1 MNHKYFEE
9 NIEGSKMSRKSPSR
23 DNLEINK
30 DGMSSVHIA
39 VVAAKWNSNIT
50 DNLVKGAQIV
60 LKNSGIP
67 EKNIDIYRVPGAFE
81 LPFACQKL
89 TNVQKLPSYNGII
102 ALGCVIRGE
111 TPHFDYI
118 CQETTRGL
126 GEVVLRANIP
136 VGYGL
141 LTTDDLAQ
149 AEQRSHIEINS
160 ALGQSN
166 KGQDA
171 ADAVLEMIHTF
182 S

>member
-1 MNHKYFEE
+1 MAGHFLIVEATFYAKIVEAQAS
-9 NIEGSKMSRKSPSR
+9 GA
-23 DNLEINK
+23 
-30 DGMSSVHIA
+30 IA
-39 VVAAKWNSNIT
+39 VLEAASAT
-50 DNLVKGAQIV
+50 YERVV
-60 LKNSGIP
+60 
-67 EKNIDIYRVPGAFE
+67 VPGALE
-81 LPFACQKL
+81 IPAAIAMASNDTCPFD
-89 TNVQKLPSYNGII
+89 GFI

-111 TPHFDYI
+111 TPHFDYV

-126 GEVVLRANIP
+126 GEVALRANIP

-149 AEQRSHIEINS
+149 AEQRSHTEINS
-160 ALGQSN
+160 TLGQSN